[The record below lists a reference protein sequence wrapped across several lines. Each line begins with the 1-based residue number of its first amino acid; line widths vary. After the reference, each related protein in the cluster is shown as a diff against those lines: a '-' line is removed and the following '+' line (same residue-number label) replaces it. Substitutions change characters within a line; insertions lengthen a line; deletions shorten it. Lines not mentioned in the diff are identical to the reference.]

1 MSGAISVTRPLYLY
15 YFNNM
20 LMKII
25 RDLLVKVVEDIDAGN
40 SNSTEC
46 EQKEIIELISYFTN
60 KQEKLSKYQSI
71 KYINDC
77 GIKMSR
83 ATFDNYVKDGKLPSG
98 RHQSGFKEIF

>member
-1 MSGAISVTRPLYLY
+1 
-15 YFNNM
+15 M
-20 LMKII
+20 LMKVI
-25 RDLLVKVVEDIDAGN
+25 RDLLVKIIEDIDAGN

-46 EQKEIIELISYFTN
+46 EQKEIIELITHFTN

-83 ATFDNYVKDGKLPSG
+83 ATFDNYVKSGKLPSG
-98 RHQSGFKEIF
+98 RHQIGFKEIFWIKSDFDEYINSKKLLK

>member
-1 MSGAISVTRPLYLY
+1 
-15 YFNNM
+15 
-20 LMKII
+20 MKII
-25 RDLLVKVVEDIDAGN
+25 RDLLVKIVEDIDAGN

-77 GIKMSR
+77 GVKMSR

-98 RHQSGFKEIF
+98 RHQSGFKEIFWIKSDFDDYIKNSNKLLKR